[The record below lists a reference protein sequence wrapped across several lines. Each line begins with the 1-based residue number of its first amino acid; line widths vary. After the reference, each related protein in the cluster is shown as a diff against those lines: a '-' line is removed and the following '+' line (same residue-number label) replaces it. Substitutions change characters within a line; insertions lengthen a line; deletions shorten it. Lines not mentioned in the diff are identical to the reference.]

1 MAGACSSTPDRAS
14 HKRSMTQS
22 ARPAQKPAGAS
33 NVSID
38 LPSDALRLGVDSEGA
53 THHYSRIAGTVAVV
67 ETDGGVHRTDLE
79 EQLLET
85 WIDYVADERGWE
97 TLRYVDSFV
106 ELFDRL
112 EVA

>member
-1 MAGACSSTPDRAS
+1 
-14 HKRSMTQS
+14 MTQS
-22 ARPAQKPAGAS
+22 TRPAQKPAGAS
-33 NVSID
+33 DVLID

-67 ETDGGVHRTDLE
+67 EVDGGVHRTDLE
-79 EQLLET
+79 DRPLEM

-97 TLRYVDSFV
+97 TLRYVESFV
-106 ELFDRL
+106 ELFDRV

>member
-1 MAGACSSTPDRAS
+1 
-14 HKRSMTQS
+14 MTQS